1 MLETL
6 HNLEEIANI
15 DSEILEE
22 SEPISEPEVI
32 AEPEVIVEPEPIE
45 EPEPEVVP
53 KNPGYAEPK
62 QIVIEP
68 EPKKVIEVEEKSY
81 DMPKFVPVAGPAP
94 IKKPVPKSQNEE
106 KSLLEK
112 ISANQ
117 TNTSLHDAISSKK
130 EIWVIIIFRVLKFLK
145 LQKPLI
151 SVNNQSF
158 KTIYLE
164 AIRNTMRSRLICW
177 K

>member
-1 MLETL
+1 
-6 HNLEEIANI
+6 
-15 DSEILEE
+15 
-22 SEPISEPEVI
+22 V
-32 AEPEVIVEPEPIE
+32 
-45 EPEPEVVP
+45 PEPEVVP
-53 KNPGYAEPK
+53 EPVVVPEIK

-68 EPKKVIEVEEKSY
+68 EPKKVIELEEKSY

-130 EIWVIIIFRVLKFLK
+130 EDLGDHNF
-145 LQKPLI
+145 
-151 SVNNQSF
+151 SSF
-158 KTIYLE
+158 KISKITE
-164 AIRNTMRSRLICW
+164 AIDISKRFELQNNLFGGNSQHYAQSINLLEVAKNKFDALEEFNRLAEQFHWDPKDELVQELKNYINR
-177 K
+177 KF